1 MGGTPITTEL
11 VLFLVA
17 VLGAIAGVWWR
28 VEARIEAA
36 KALAAHAV
44 AELADYKTH
53 VAETYIT
60 KEGLREQTGQV
71 MAGIGELKASITS
84 VHGRIDSIM
93 INQKHSDAPPRPRA
107 ARAG

>member
-1 MGGTPITTEL
+1 MGTPLTFEIVGMFCALAGLIT
-11 VLFLVA
+11 
-17 VLGAIAGVWWR
+17 GVWWR
-28 VEARIEAA
+28 VESRIEAA
-36 KALAAHAV
+36 KALAAKA
-44 AELADYKTH
+44 ASELAEYKTH

-93 INQKHSDAPPRPRA
+93 INQKHSDPPPRPRA
-107 ARAG
+107 TRAG